1 MTENHDPVN
10 HPKHYNSHPSGIEA
24 ISITEYMSFNIGNAI
39 KYLWRQDMKGGV
51 TDMEKAIWCIKREID
66 RLERIKLNEQHGQL
80 PLGRENIVTANPE
93 E

>member
-1 MTENHDPVN
+1 MTEKHDPVN

-39 KYLWRQDMKGGV
+39 KYLWRQEMKNGIE
-51 TDMEKAIWCIKREID
+51 DLQKAVFYIKREIE
-66 RLERIKLNEQHGQL
+66 RLEREELNKHQMSFN
-80 PLGRENIVTANPE
+80 REDLVHSNPE